1 MDYNSLKIIILFL
14 ASWYLNM
21 ERASSSEN
29 SANIFKGNAVLLEIK
44 AASKLFQNGVIVR
57 H

>member
-1 MDYNSLKIIILFL
+1 MDYKGLKIIILFL

-21 ERASSSEN
+21 ETASSSKN
-29 SANIFKGNAVLLEIK
+29 SASIFKVNAVLLGIE
-44 AASKLFQNGVIVR
+44 AASKLFRNGVIIR